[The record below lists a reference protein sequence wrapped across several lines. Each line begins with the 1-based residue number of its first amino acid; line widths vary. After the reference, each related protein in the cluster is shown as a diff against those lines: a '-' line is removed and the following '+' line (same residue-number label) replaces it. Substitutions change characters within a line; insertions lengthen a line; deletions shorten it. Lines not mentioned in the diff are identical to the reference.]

1 MHFIHKH
8 LNCQILILLNLVQFL
23 QMIQFHHFNLV
34 FFMVI
39 GQSEYI
45 IKKIKEESKLKNVR
59 VIATGGLG
67 RIIFD
72 ETNLIDEY
80 DKDLTLKCLYYISKL

>member
-1 MHFIHKH
+1 
-8 LNCQILILLNLVQFL
+8 
-23 QMIQFHHFNLV
+23 MIQFHHFNLV

-45 IKKIKEESKLKNVR
+45 IKKKKEESKLKNVR

>member
-1 MHFIHKH
+1 MYFIHKH

>member
-39 GQSEYI
+39 GESEYI

>member
-1 MHFIHKH
+1 MHLIHKH

>member
-1 MHFIHKH
+1 
-8 LNCQILILLNLVQFL
+8 
-23 QMIQFHHFNLV
+23 MIQFHHFNLV

-80 DKDLTLKCLYYISKL
+80 DKDLTLKGLYYISKL

>member
-1 MHFIHKH
+1 MYFIHKH

-80 DKDLTLKCLYYISKL
+80 DKDLTLKGLYYISKL

>member
-80 DKDLTLKCLYYISKL
+80 DKYLTLKCLYYISKL

>member
-1 MHFIHKH
+1 
-8 LNCQILILLNLVQFL
+8 
-23 QMIQFHHFNLV
+23 
-34 FFMVI
+34 MVI

>member
-1 MHFIHKH
+1 
-8 LNCQILILLNLVQFL
+8 
-23 QMIQFHHFNLV
+23 MIQFHHFNLV

>member
-1 MHFIHKH
+1 
-8 LNCQILILLNLVQFL
+8 
-23 QMIQFHHFNLV
+23 
-34 FFMVI
+34 MVI

-59 VIATGGLG
+59 VIAIGGLG

-80 DKDLTLKCLYYISKL
+80 DKYLTLKCLYYISKL

>member
-45 IKKIKEESKLKNVR
+45 IKKIKEESKLKKVR

>member
-1 MHFIHKH
+1 MYFIHKH
-8 LNCQILILLNLVQFL
+8 LNCQILILLNLVQLL

>member
-1 MHFIHKH
+1 
-8 LNCQILILLNLVQFL
+8 
-23 QMIQFHHFNLV
+23 
-34 FFMVI
+34 MVI

-67 RIIFD
+67 RIIFN

-80 DKDLTLKCLYYISKL
+80 DKDLKLKGLYYINKL

>member
-1 MHFIHKH
+1 
-8 LNCQILILLNLVQFL
+8 
-23 QMIQFHHFNLV
+23 
-34 FFMVI
+34 MVI

-80 DKDLTLKCLYYISKL
+80 DKDLKLKGLYYINKL

>member
-1 MHFIHKH
+1 MPDFNIIKPSS
-8 LNCQILILLNLVQFL
+8 ILAKDTISSL
-23 QMIQFHHFNLV
+23 QSG
-34 FFMVI
+34 FFYGVI

-45 IKKIKEESKLKNVR
+45 IKKIKEDSKLKNVR

-80 DKDLTLKCLYYISKL
+80 DKDLTLKGLYYISKL

>member
-1 MHFIHKH
+1 MHLIHKH

-39 GQSEYI
+39 GQSEKKK
-45 IKKIKEESKLKNVR
+45 KKIKEESKLKNVR

-67 RIIFD
+67 RIIFN

-80 DKDLTLKCLYYISKL
+80 DKDLKLKGLYYINKL